1 MAENNEKKHINT
13 EPVCDYSDNLEVLE
27 MGLAERVSKLFI
39 KSKITPLLVIASLFI
54 GIVAVIYTPKEEE
67 PQIVVPMV
75 DIFVPYPGAD
85 VGSVEK
91 YVTEPLSKIMW
102 EIPGVKY
109 VYSTAMDDMG
119 LVTVRFEVGEDE
131 QKSITNLKTK
141 IDYNMDRMPSGVK
154 NPIIKSRSI
163 NDVPQVAV
171 TLWSKEV
178 DGYLLRQIAGE
189 VEYRLKSVKDV
200 SITDIKGGY
209 EKVVRIEPDTAKLD
223 AYNIDFLNIMR
234 SLKVS
239 HDSLNTGN
247 IIRNDE
253 VIYMSAGNF
262 FQSAEE
268 IQNIVVSVHKGSPV
282 YLRDVA
288 EIKYG
293 AAIPESYHL
302 MGFNK
307 EKTENIYSAVTIALA
322 KRKGS
327 DSVVVSEHILDKLE
341 ELKGTIIPDNV
352 HVSVT
357 RNYGETAY
365 EKVKTLIE
373 HLLGAIVAVIL
384 VMTLTMGWRAGLVV
398 FVALPVTFALTFF
411 VYYMF
416 DYTLNRVTLF
426 ALIFVTGLV
435 VDDAIIVVE
444 NIERHFRM
452 GSRNLFIKAVK
463 AVGEVGNPT
472 ILATITVIVAIYPM
486 AFVSGLMGPYM
497 KPMPIGASLAMIFSL
512 LVALIITPWLALQ
525 LLAGKAGKGKD
536 AELSEDEWVQSTKLY
551 KFYKFILTPLM
562 KKWYYRLLLTV
573 IMIGLFIAAFLMVPA
588 KMVVMKMLPFD
599 NKNELQVIIDMPEGT
614 PLERTN
620 TVAMEIGDYLSGVKQ
635 VESYQIYSGIAAPIN
650 FNGLVRQYYLR
661 KGEHVADIQVNFV
674 AKDKRKLK
682 SHDLAKVIRGPIQEI
697 GDKYN
702 ANIKIA
708 EVPPGPPVMSTLVA
722 EVYGPDEKSR
732 RAVAEKIKEVFKSTK
747 GVVDVDWYVED
758 DMKELHLK
766 VDKEKAALTGI
777 STEMI
782 TRTAY
787 SAIKGGKI
795 GLLHTGKNREEVDIV
810 IKLPESEKSYQNV
823 LNNIMLTSMGNKQV
837 PLGELVEFEYKTKE
851 KPVYQK
857 NLKPVTYVIG
867 DVAGLE
873 ESPVY
878 AILDMKDEISKISYN
893 GYKIKQYWI
902 NQPKTVNNV
911 SMKWD
916 GEWQITY
923 EVFRDLGLAFAAV
936 LVIMYFLLVAWF
948 RSFATPIIMM
958 LPIPLSLLG
967 IIPGHYLFGKFFTAT
982 SMIGFIA
989 LAGIMVRNAILLID
1003 FIENGLKKGKS
1014 IEDSII
1020 ESGAIRTRPVFLTAI
1035 TVVVGAM
1042 FMLPDPIFSGLGVSL
1057 ITGALVSTVLTL
1069 VLIPLAYYLF
1079 YKFMLKFGW
1088 IK

>member
-1 MAENNEKKHINT
+1 MAENNDKQNKNT
-13 EPVCDYSDNLEVLE
+13 ESGSDYSDNFEAQK
-27 MGLAERVSKLFI
+27 MGLAERISKLFL

-54 GIVAVIYTPKEEE
+54 GIVSVIYTPKEEE

-85 VGSVEK
+85 VDSVERN
-91 YVTEPLSKIMW
+91 VTEPLSKIMW

-119 LVTVRFEVGEDE
+119 MVTVRFEVGEDE
-131 QKSITNLKTK
+131 QKSITKLKTK
-141 IDYNMDRMPSGVK
+141 IDYNMDRMPYGSK
-154 NPIIKSRSI
+154 NPIIKKRSI
-163 NDVPQVAV
+163 NDVPQVTL
-171 TLWSKEV
+171 TLWSKKM
-178 DGYLLRQIAGE
+178 DGYSLRQIAGE
-189 VEYRLKSVKDV
+189 VGHRLKSVEDV

-209 EKVVRIEPDTAKLD
+209 EKVVRIEPDIDKLD
-223 AYNIDFLNIMR
+223 AYNIDFFKIIR
-234 SLKVS
+234 SLKMS
-239 HDSLNTGN
+239 NDSLNTGN
-247 IIRNDE
+247 ITRNDE
-253 VIYMSAGNF
+253 VIYMSAGSF

-268 IQNIVVSVHKGSPV
+268 IRNVVVGVHNGSPI
-282 YLRDVA
+282 YLSDVA
-288 EIKYG
+288 EVKYG
-293 AAIPESYHL
+293 AEVPDNYHL

-307 EKTENIYSAVTIALA
+307 DKTKNVYSATTIALA

-327 DSVVVSEHILDKLE
+327 DSVVVSEHILNKLE
-341 ELKGTIIPDNV
+341 DLKSTVIPDNV
-352 HVSVT
+352 NVSVT

-373 HLLGAIVAVIL
+373 HLLGAIAAVIL

-452 GSRNLFIKAVK
+452 GSKNLFEKAVK

-472 ILATITVIVAIYPM
+472 ILATIAVIVAIYPM
-486 AFVSGLMGPYM
+486 AFVGGLMGPYM

-512 LVALIITPWLALQ
+512 LVALIITPWLALK
-525 LLAGKAGKGKD
+525 LLSGKAGKGKN
-536 AELSEDEWVQSTKLY
+536 AEVNEDEWVKSTKLY
-551 KFYKFILTPLM
+551 KFYRFILSPLM
-562 KKWYYRLLLTV
+562 KKWYYKLILTFV
-573 IMIGLFIAAFLMVPA
+573 MIGLFIAAFLMVPA

-620 TVAMEIGDYLSGVKQ
+620 TVAMEIGDYLSGVEQ
-635 VESYQIYSGIAAPIN
+635 VENYQTYSGIAAPIN

-661 KGEHVADIQVNFV
+661 KGENIADIQVNFV
-674 AKDKRKLK
+674 AKNKRDLK
-682 SHDLAKVIRGPIQEI
+682 SHELAKVIRGPIQKI

-732 RAVAEKIKEVFKSTK
+732 RAVAAEIKEVFKSTK

-766 VDKEKAALTGI
+766 VDKEKASLTGI

-787 SAIKGGKI
+787 TALKGNKI
-795 GLLHTGKNREEVDIV
+795 GILHTGKDREEVDIV
-810 IKLPESEKSYQNV
+810 IRLPESEKSYQNV
-823 LNNIMLTSMGNKQV
+823 LSNIMLTSMNNEQV
-837 PLGELVEFEYKTKE
+837 PLSELVEFEYKTKE

-857 NLKPVTYVIG
+857 NLKPVTYVTG
-867 DVAGLE
+867 DVAGVE

-878 AILDMKDEISKISYN
+878 AILDMKDDISKLSFN
-893 GYKIKQYWI
+893 GHKIEQYWI
-902 NQPKTVNNV
+902 NQPENINKV
-911 SMKWD
+911 SMIWD

-923 EVFRDLGLAFAAV
+923 EVFRDLGLAFATV
-936 LVIMYFLLVAWF
+936 LVIMYFLLVSWF

-958 LPIPLSLLG
+958 MPIPLSLLG
-967 IIPGHYLFGKFFTAT
+967 IIPGHYLFGEFFTAT

-1003 FIENGLKKGKS
+1003 FIENGLKNGKS
-1014 IEDSII
+1014 IEDSVI
-1020 ESGAIRTRPVFLTAI
+1020 ESGAIRTRPVFLTAV

-1042 FMLPDPIFSGLGVSL
+1042 FMLPDPIFAGLGVSL
-1057 ITGALVSTVLTL
+1057 IMGALVSTILTL
-1069 VLIPLAYYLF
+1069 VLIPMAYYVF
-1079 YKFMLKFGW
+1079 YKFMSKFGW